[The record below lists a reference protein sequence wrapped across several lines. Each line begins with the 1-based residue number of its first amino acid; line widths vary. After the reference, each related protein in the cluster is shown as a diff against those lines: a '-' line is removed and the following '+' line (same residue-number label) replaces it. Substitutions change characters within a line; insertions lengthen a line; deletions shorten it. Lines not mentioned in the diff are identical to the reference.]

1 MKMIVIKSNAIEA
14 VGYDSQTL
22 EMKIR
27 CKHGSTYD
35 FCGVPA
41 HIFRGLLDA
50 ASPGTYY
57 NTHIRD
63 RYPC

>member
-27 CKHGSTYD
+27 FKHGSTYD
-35 FCGVPA
+35 FCGVPQ
-41 HIFRGLLDA
+41 HVYDELMKA
-50 ASPGTYY
+50 ASKGTYY
-57 NTHIRD
+57 NEHIKD
-63 RYPC
+63 QYPC